1 MKATLLLLT
10 AAAGLSISSCAV
22 SQEELLG
29 NIEKA
34 SSIAKEL
41 APLIITN
48 QK

>member
-1 MKATLLLLT
+1 MKTTLFILSVV
-10 AAAGLSISSCAV
+10 AGLSISSCAV
-22 SQEELLG
+22 SQEEFLG

>member
-1 MKATLLLLT
+1 MKTTLLLLT
-10 AAAGLSISSCAV
+10 AAAGLSISSCAIP
-22 SQEELLG
+22 QEEVLA

-41 APLIITN
+41 APLIVK

>member
-1 MKATLLLLT
+1 MKTTLFILSVIT
-10 AAAGLSISSCAV
+10 GLSISSCAV
-22 SQEELLG
+22 SQQEFLE
-29 NIEKA
+29 NVEKA